1 MQCGSGWRWW
11 RLLGAFAAAS
21 VPLTVGSVALGV
33 ASGLTLPAFM
43 VSTGLLVNAL
53 KSNDSTVVPL
63 AAVVVSFVLA
73 RAADPV
79 REAIS
84 HALWKRVDHWLTQRL
99 MTALIRPPGLS
110 HMEEPEVQD
119 AIAQARGALIERSP
133 GEAAYFLAQVI
144 STGVQGLSAL
154 VIVATFHWYLAAV
167 LLASYGLAFRVARR
181 HWDDMT
187 MVVHGRTEAMRRA
200 YYLRELAL
208 SSTAAKETRVFGLAT
223 WLVAQYRQ
231 HWLSVMRQVW
241 RVRNER
247 WGVSIVATVAVG
259 AVELL
264 AFTMVA
270 RAAVGGRL
278 TLGHALVVL
287 QAILAGAMLSRY
299 QEEHWLQI
307 ECLRAI
313 DSVGRVEAVARTS
326 AGSLDL
332 AEQPEAVDGRPRAT
346 IRLESLRFAYPGR
359 PEPVFDGLDLE
370 IPAGRSL
377 AIVGENGAGKTTLV
391 KLLCRF
397 YDPQAGRILVD
408 EADVRRFAAQEWH
421 RRVAAIFQDYVQFG
435 LSAYDNIA
443 LGALHRRDDRD
454 LVMQAAQL
462 AGADEFIERL
472 PRGWDT
478 VLSNEFTKGTQ
489 LSGGQWQRLAL
500 ARALFAVRAGAGVL
514 ILDEPTA
521 ALDVRGEADVYE
533 RFLELTKGTTTI
545 VISHRFS
552 TVRRADSI
560 AVLEHGKVVERGTH
574 DELIADGGLYAQM
587 YDLQSSRFSTK
598 ASHE

>member
-1 MQCGSGWRWW
+1 MQWGPWKRWS
-11 RLLGAFAAAS
+11 RLLRAFASAS
-21 VPLTVGSVALGV
+21 APLTVGAVALGV
-33 ASGLTLPAFM
+33 VSGLMLPAFM
-43 VSTGLLVNAL
+43 LSTGLLVNSL
-53 KSNDSTVVPL
+53 TSRNSTLIPL
-63 AAVVVSFVLA
+63 VAVVVFFVLA

-79 REAIS
+79 REAVS
-84 HALWKRVDHWLTQRL
+84 HALWKRVDHWLIQRL
-99 MTALIRPPGLS
+99 MRGLIRPPGLS
-110 HMEEPEVQD
+110 HIEEPAVQD
-119 AIAQARGALIERSP
+119 AIAQARGTLIERTP
-133 GEAAYFLAQVI
+133 GEAAYYLAQVI
-144 STGVQGLSAL
+144 SSRVQGLSAL
-154 VIVATFHWYLAAV
+154 VIVATFHWYLAV
-167 LLASYGLAFRVARR
+167 LLLASYVVAFRVARK

-187 MVVHGRTEAMRRA
+187 MVVLGRTEAMRRA

-208 SSTAAKETRVFGLAT
+208 TATAAKETRVFGLAT
-223 WLVAQYRQ
+223 WLVDQYRQ

-247 WGVSIVATVAVG
+247 WGMSIVTAATVGV
-259 AVELL
+259 VELV
-264 AFTMVA
+264 AFTMAA
-270 RAAVGGRL
+270 RAAVQGQL

-299 QEEHWLQI
+299 QEEHWLLT

-313 DSVGRVEAVARTS
+313 DSVERVEAVARTA

-332 AEQPEAVDGRPRAT
+332 ADQPEPVGARPRVA
-346 IRLESLRFAYPGR
+346 IRLESLRFAYPGQT
-359 PEPVFDGLDLE
+359 EPVFDGLDLE

-397 YDPQAGRILVD
+397 YDPQVGHILVD
-408 EADVRRFAAQEWH
+408 QTDLRRFAPEDWH

-443 LGALHRRDDRD
+443 FGALHRRDDRD
-454 LVMQAAQL
+454 LVMEAARL
-462 AGADEFIERL
+462 AGADEFVERL

-478 VLSNEFTKGTQ
+478 VLSNEFTEGTQ

-533 RFLELTKGTTTI
+533 RFLELTRGTTTI

-574 DELIADGGLYAQM
+574 DELITAGGLYARM
-587 YDLQSSRFSTK
+587 YALQASRFSAE